1 MVLSQQGILTAP
13 IANLSQVAQRS
24 FSGIFSTSIALPMS
38 IRSVSAKSIVRN
50 VPSHREQ
57 RRLNANVTGH
67 RGVPFE
73 YASRL

>member
-13 IANLSQVAQRS
+13 IASLSQVAQRS

-38 IRSVSAKSIVRN
+38 IRSFSAKSIVQN
-50 VPSHREQ
+50 VPSHCQQ

-67 RGVPFE
+67 CGVFFE
-73 YASRL
+73 YASRV